1 MWCYF
6 WRKYFARSVATLE
19 PIETR
24 HQAWTIPLSWH
35 TINDPHS
42 RMTTS
47 ILCEGLKYIIDAMEY
62 HIKETLR
69 HSVTLYRRSPFMY
82 ACVWNI
88 KYKHL
93 LATKEYPRPI
103 WKQKIRN
110 YSRQEFIHYS
120 IFFIFI
126 KCSTFVG
133 SGWSFV
139 IFIPATTAN
148 DLRLGRI
155 FYPRLYPL
163 HLLPVLIL
171 EKEPLFSFWMF
182 SGKQGN

>member
-1 MWCYF
+1 MPF
-6 WRKYFARSVATLE
+6 WIIGLLVHVNKGLQKIFQSVCDVKSE
-19 PIETR
+19 G
-24 HQAWTIPLSWH
+24 
-35 TINDPHS
+35 
-42 RMTTS
+42 S
-47 ILCEGLKYIIDAMEY
+47 ILPEVLQLWNQLKQDIRHEPFPFRDIQSTIHTHVWPQVFSARGLKYIIDAMEY

-120 IFFIFI
+120 IFLIFI
-126 KCSTFVG
+126 
-133 SGWSFV
+133 
-139 IFIPATTAN
+139 
-148 DLRLGRI
+148 
-155 FYPRLYPL
+155 
-163 HLLPVLIL
+163 
-171 EKEPLFSFWMF
+171 
-182 SGKQGN
+182 